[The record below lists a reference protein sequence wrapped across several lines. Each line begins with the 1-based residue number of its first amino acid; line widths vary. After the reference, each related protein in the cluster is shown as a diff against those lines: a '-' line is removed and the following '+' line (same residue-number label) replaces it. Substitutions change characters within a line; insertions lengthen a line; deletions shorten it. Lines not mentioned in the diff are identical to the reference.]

1 MSSVKLARK
10 TNETEVKLA
19 LEPYG
24 KGKSRIK
31 TGIGFFDHM
40 LELFAFH
47 GCFDI
52 ELACEGD
59 LHVDGHHTVE
69 DAGIVLGQG
78 FLKAVPKDRRLRR
91 YATAFAPM
99 DEALGRAAV
108 DVSGRACLVFD
119 AQFSC
124 SRLGNFETE
133 LVREFFRALANQA
146 QLTLHL
152 KVEYGENTHH
162 MIEALF
168 KASALALKEA
178 IRIEQDRDGPTSTK
192 GVL

>member
-1 MSSVKLARK
+1 MSSVKLERK
-10 TNETEVKLA
+10 TNETKVKLV

-24 KGKSRIK
+24 NGESRIK

-40 LELFAFH
+40 LDLFAFH

-52 ELACEGD
+52 ELTCEGD

-69 DAGIVLGQG
+69 DVGIVLGQG
-78 FLKAVPKDRRLRR
+78 FFSAVPKDRRLSR
-91 YATAFAPM
+91 YATVFAPM
-99 DEALGRAAV
+99 DEALARAVV

-119 AQFSC
+119 ARFSC
-124 SRLGNFETE
+124 SRLGDFETE
-133 LVREFFRALANQA
+133 LVREFFRAFANQA
-146 QLTLHL
+146 HLTLHL

-168 KASALALKEA
+168 KASALALKDA
-178 IRIEQDRDGPTSTK
+178 IRIERDREGPTSTK